1 MASLLQDFFYDLYEN
16 LEERLQEGARWVGET
31 AESIYSSVKE
41 PLLWIGEALQGDWN
55 EDRTPAQ
62 IAADAVLAMI
72 PVVDQILD
80 IRDICANC
88 KKLSE
93 DIDNGEYWM
102 NLSLS
107 LIGLVPSFGSLAKGV
122 LKIIFCYI
130 RKFGTSAVETAVDA
144 SVEALRFFL
153 HDHKIVKLL
162 GSYDFGKCCKK
173 AAEEL
178 RSVKSSLDASR
189 LSELFRKL
197 MDNFRLLIEQV
208 ERFSRDGDLVRM
220 LHSKYNDLVSIQ
232 SKIDD
237 KLSRCFG
244 PLSGIMERMAGRL
257 DAHALACEGG
267 PAVRPVSFM
276 VGEAGGSGAAAR
288 KGQPAPSADGKAGA
302 PSSTSQT
309 GTTAQDSTPKSG
321 GKGND
326 NSPQTEGTPATKQKE
341 TTDQDKTGG
350 TPGEEASGIPAQP
363 NAGNNHQV
371 ASRKLAPGDMPK
383 LETNAQ
389 KSVFGEWVSDQY
401 MKDEGHKLVLPPDRV
416 PQNPSDGPPRPA
428 YNIDGIYEHKNSTEE
443 NKLYVIVEVKFRTG
457 GAFEAKDL
465 SMTKGSTRNGVA
477 YPPAKQMSDD
487 WIRPRLLKDPD
498 LTQEQVKDIINNY
511 ERWVLVVDEK
521 GNITKKIILDG
532 YGNAKHIITY

>member
-208 ERFSRDGDLVRM
+208 ERFSQDGELIRM

-257 DAHALACEGG
+257 DAHALAFEGG
-267 PAVRPVSFM
+267 PAVRSMSYM

-288 KGQPAPSADGKAGA
+288 KGQPTPSADGKAGA
-302 PSSTSQT
+302 PSSTNQT
-309 GTTAQDSTPKSG
+309 GATAQDSTPKSG

-350 TPGEEASGIPAQP
+350 TTGEGENAQ
-363 NAGNNHQV
+363 
-371 ASRKLAPGDMPK
+371 
-383 LETNAQ
+383 TNAQ
-389 KSVFGEWVSDQY
+389 NVTVAGNSERRPEDFPQGNMTSAAKGAYGEKKVIEHLI
-401 MKDEGHKLVLPPDRV
+401 DEGHKLLS
-416 PQNPSDGPPRPA
+416 PQDFTSGKARGPYSA
-428 YNIDGIYEHKNSTEE
+428 DAIFQ
-443 NKLYVIVEVKFRTG
+443 NKDPEKGYIIVEVKYRTG
-457 GAFEAKDL
+457 GNFGAKDL

-487 WIRPRLLKDPD
+487 WILPRIQNDPS
-498 LTQEQVKDIINNY
+498 LTPEQIEDITQKY
-511 ERWVLVVDEK
+511 ERWLIVIDEN
-521 GNITKKIILDG
+521 GKISEPIKLDEFA
-532 YGNAKHIITY
+532 NAINP